1 MNRQKA
7 VANHLTSIFHQGT
20 QGISLT
26 SANSKIASALNIL
39 CLLRYVFTFQFLS
52 FDVFLSVWLTDC
64 VIRTLVAS
72 PGISFL
78 DFPFFPVF
86 PENSH
91 KSLNITVTNH
101 RMADAL
107 SHLFDVDL
115 VWNSTNRV
123 QYESASS
130 DFVPINQ
137 MASGVSAISWQ
148 LSDYSSPTVLF
159 TWNQFKTLFTGEC
172 PSVTGVWS

>member
-1 MNRQKA
+1 MASPYGSSLLSLCQTIALKKRTIESFPIGRAFTFPCSHGTMNRQKA

-52 FDVFLSVWLTDC
+52 FDVFLSVWLSDC

-86 PENSH
+86 PEKLSQVPEYHGN
-91 KSLNITVTNH
+91 KSSYGRCTESSLRRRSRLKLNQPCAIRIN
-101 RMADAL
+101 
-107 SHLFDVDL
+107 L
-115 VWNSTNRV
+115 V
-123 QYESASS
+123 
-130 DFVPINQ
+130 
-137 MASGVSAISWQ
+137 
-148 LSDYSSPTVLF
+148 
-159 TWNQFKTLFTGEC
+159 
-172 PSVTGVWS
+172 